1 MVYVIC
7 VVMLFCCLLSIGLF
21 CERTTKIEA
30 KSDEGF
36 PQYPVDGYIH
46 KTNDSMYMYNKKTNS
61 WICLLRQYNDIK
73 KFNNPVD
80 ELNYKNKI
88 MSNKNV

>member
-7 VVMLFCCLLSIGLF
+7 VVLFCGLLSIGLF
-21 CERTTKIEA
+21 YERMTKIEA
-30 KSDEGF
+30 KSDEVF
-36 PQYPVDGYIH
+36 PQHPEDGYIH
-46 KTNDSMYMYNKKTNS
+46 FMNDSMYMYNKKTNS

-73 KFNNPVD
+73 KFSNPVD

-88 MSNKNV
+88 MSNKNI